1 MKNRLPLVLV
11 LLISLLTLPS
21 FSQALP
27 DSLRQLAES
36 PADRE
41 ALMQKLQKLPCGIQ
55 PADSKAVIFRKVKSY
70 LDKYTPNAD
79 YPEDRF
85 AKAAV
90 EQALKGCMAG
100 GYGIGA
106 VLVDREGHI
115 LHGAY
120 NQQLQT
126 GRSDLHGEM
135 ALLTEFESL
144 PQFKKYQSQSNGNFT
159 GSGNTIYTE
168 QLKLYTSAEPCP
180 MCFIRV
186 SIAGVD
192 TRYITTGPDDGMNA
206 RAACLPPFWYR
217 LSQKHTIEAA
227 QNAPVLRQIAH
238 CLFFSFLL

>member
-1 MKNRLPLVLV
+1 MRNHLLPA
-11 LLISLLTLPS
+11 LLLLTNLVALPA
-21 FSQALP
+21 FSQTLP
-27 DSLRQLAES
+27 DSLRQFSES
-36 PADRE
+36 PADRD
-41 ALMQKLQKLPCGIQ
+41 ALMQKLQRLPCAIG
-55 PADSKAVIFRKVKSY
+55 PADSKAVIFSKLKSF
-70 LDKYTPNAD
+70 LDGYTPSAD
-79 YPEDRF
+79 FTEDRY

-90 EQALKGCMAG
+90 EQALKSCMSG

-106 VLVDREGHI
+106 VLVDSKGHI

-144 PQFKKYQSQSNGNFT
+144 PQFKKYRSKASFT
-159 GSGNTIYTE
+159 GGGTTIYTE

-206 RAACLPPFWYR
+206 CAACLPPFWYQ
-217 LSQKHTIEAA
+217 LSQKHTVEAA